1 MQITHRLFAIL
12 LSLSLIMLPLG
23 GANAAMVGS
32 SQLIDPQQGVD
43 RATLLQSLDR
53 QQVRDYLSQQGVDAE
68 QVKLRVAQMTDAEIA
83 TLNSRL
89 ADLPAGG
96 DALGIIL
103 VIFIVFIVTDM
114 LGATDVFPFVHPI
127 R

>member
-1 MQITHRLFAIL
+1 MHITHRLFAIL

-23 GANAAMVGS
+23 GANAAMIGS
-32 SQLIDPQQGVD
+32 SQLIDTQQGVD

-68 QVKLRVAQMTDAEIA
+68 QVKLRVAQMTDEEIA
-83 TLNSRL
+83 TLNSHL

-103 VIFIVFIVTDM
+103 VIFLVFIVTDII
-114 LGATDVFPFVHPI
+114 GATDVFPFVHPI

>member
-1 MQITHRLFAIL
+1 MHQTNKLFAIL

-23 GANAAMVGS
+23 AANSAMIGS

-53 QQVRDYLSQQGVDAE
+53 QQVRDYLSQQGVDAD
-68 QVKLRVAQMTDAEIA
+68 QVKLRVVQMTDDEIA
-83 TLNSRL
+83 TLNSHL

-96 DALGIIL
+96 DILGVIL
-103 VIFIVFIVTDM
+103 VIFVVFIVTDM

>member
-1 MQITHRLFAIL
+1 MHTTNRLFALI

-23 GANAAMVGS
+23 SANSAMIGN
-32 SQLIDPQQGVD
+32 SQLIDAQQGID
-43 RATLLQSLDR
+43 RSTLLQSLDR

-68 QVKLRVAQMTDAEIA
+68 QVKLRVAQMTDQEIA
-83 TLNSRL
+83 TLNAHL

-96 DALGIIL
+96 DALGIIVL
-103 VIFIVFIVTDM
+103 IFLVFIVTDII
-114 LGATDVFPFVHPI
+114 GATDIFPFVHPI